1 MSKKLIDILY
11 ESKESPGPRIYK
23 NLSITAALF
32 RSLGE
37 FERSVIIKLL
47 SQPEVELSILVNG
60 AKES

>member
-1 MSKKLIDILY
+1 
-11 ESKESPGPRIYK
+11 
-23 NLSITAALF
+23 
-32 RSLGE
+32 LGE